1 MLLRAI
7 KKIFLTL
14 FIITLLIVGFL
25 FSISRLYEK
34 EINKLALEQ
43 LNKQLVQPIAVDN
56 IELSAFSHFPSISL
70 EFSNLRI
77 QDPFFPNDTLIFAK
91 KAYLNF
97 DTYDL
102 LNKKYIVRKLI
113 LSKGFSK
120 ILINNK
126 GLENY
131 MILKKNEDEKKS
143 KFEFLLD
150 QVVIENF
157 SINYQNKV
165 LKQDYDFSIKK
176 SKFKG
181 AFSDQDYDLNII
193 ASMNINHF
201 KLESINYI
209 KSKSSELEMNLHVN
223 NDPFSLTI
231 KNGKLKLGE
240 MNFLVEGNYQ
250 SSNKDIIDL
259 TLKGNQIQIS
269 EIFSVLP
276 VDYSRF
282 LENYSS
288 KGILNFDGSLVGEL
302 NTSKSLDFSVLFNAK
317 NAIIKDIANNLEL
330 DGINLNG
337 QFNNRQQE
345 LIINQ
350 FSALLE
356 GKKIG
361 GSVVVSNF
369 SSPKYTLNLV
379 GDVDMSKVPV
389 FLNFQDLTFQGESH
403 FEVFSKLITQEDN
416 VTFEKLSGKVNS
428 ELLTIDYPS
437 KDIHLDIYDFDL
449 DFPNENINLKFEKS
463 AYNQDTFSLNL
474 KWKNWDKF
482 LFSKSKKIDLYFDAE
497 FDNFRLDQLLET
509 FSSENSSDSSYEYN
523 FSGNIKADNLL
534 YDNLKFRNVLA
545 KKITI
550 NNILKIKSLKMKAF
564 DGDIQLMLLNPNLNS
579 KSQKWV
585 IESKIDNLNIQ
596 KVMMA
601 FKDFDQ
607 DLLKSE
613 NINGEITS
621 EFSAN
626 ILLDSLNNFDVESST
641 IESKNIWKNI
651 TLLDYPFLDEIL
663 KYFQK
668 SIITRNIID
677 IDYYNNKINEV
688 SFENFNTDISLSDEK
703 VNFSKTKLKNN
714 LLNFT
719 FYGSYNVNTMVDYHL
734 NFNWSDLVKK
744 NKSTSQIVQENK
756 TVGKQLF
763 LKITGPSSDLEYSF
777 DKEEIKN
784 ERKEKIKT
792 EKEIIKSIIK
802 GEPVPEE
809 KKDPEIF
816 EFEWEEEVDTTK
828 AVEKVIKPKKKS
840 KKKDSSKINKFLKKL
855 GVEEEVKEKPK
866 FEIDQ

>member
-1 MLLRAI
+1 
-7 KKIFLTL
+7 
-14 FIITLLIVGFL
+14 
-25 FSISRLYEK
+25 
-34 EINKLALEQ
+34 
-43 LNKQLVQPIAVDN
+43 
-56 IELSAFSHFPSISL
+56 
-70 EFSNLRI
+70 
-77 QDPFFPNDTLIFAK
+77 
-91 KAYLNF
+91 
-97 DTYDL
+97 
-102 LNKKYIVRKLI
+102 
-113 LSKGFSK
+113 
-120 ILINNK
+120 
-126 GLENY
+126 
-131 MILKKNEDEKKS
+131 
-143 KFEFLLD
+143 
-150 QVVIENF
+150 
-157 SINYQNKV
+157 
-165 LKQDYDFSIKK
+165 
-176 SKFKG
+176 
-181 AFSDQDYDLNII
+181 
-193 ASMNINHF
+193 
-201 KLESINYI
+201 
-209 KSKSSELEMNLHVN
+209 
-223 NDPFSLTI
+223 
-231 KNGKLKLGE
+231 
-240 MNFLVEGNYQ
+240 
-250 SSNKDIIDL
+250 
-259 TLKGNQIQIS
+259 
-269 EIFSVLP
+269 
-276 VDYSRF
+276 
-282 LENYSS
+282 
-288 KGILNFDGSLVGEL
+288 
-302 NTSKSLDFSVLFNAK
+302 
-317 NAIIKDIANNLEL
+317 
-330 DGINLNG
+330 
-337 QFNNRQQE
+337 
-345 LIINQ
+345 
-350 FSALLE
+350 
-356 GKKIG
+356 
-361 GSVVVSNF
+361 
-369 SSPKYTLNLV
+369 
-379 GDVDMSKVPV
+379 
-389 FLNFQDLTFQGESH
+389 
-403 FEVFSKLITQEDN
+403 
-416 VTFEKLSGKVNS
+416 
-428 ELLTIDYPS
+428 
-437 KDIHLDIYDFDL
+437 
-449 DFPNENINLKFEKS
+449 
-463 AYNQDTFSLNL
+463 
-474 KWKNWDKF
+474 
-482 LFSKSKKIDLYFDAE
+482 
-497 FDNFRLDQLLET
+497 
-509 FSSENSSDSSYEYN
+509 
-523 FSGNIKADNLL
+523 
-534 YDNLKFRNVLA
+534 
-545 KKITI
+545 
-550 NNILKIKSLKMKAF
+550 
-564 DGDIQLMLLNPNLNS
+564 
-579 KSQKWV
+579 
-585 IESKIDNLNIQ
+585 
-596 KVMMA
+596 MMA

>member
-77 QDPFFPNDTLIFAK
+77 QDPLFPNDTLIFAK

-302 NTSKSLDFSVLFNAK
+302 NTSKSLDFSVLYNAK